1 MSIHFDNVKIQSVRT
16 EKSFYDE
23 KQGKHIKYKNPKII
37 KKTLFQDD
45 FVYDVGE
52 LYLQIKNCHERVGY
66 DDEIVVSF
74 KSTREF

>member
-52 LYLQIKNCHERVGY
+52 LYLQLKNCHDRAIY
-66 DDEIVVSF
+66 DGEIQVSF
-74 KSTREF
+74 TSRLEY